1 MLRGGQAGSRSGLP
15 SRAGCGM
22 KKLLPNLMLVL
33 VFLAGLT
40 LLLYPTVSNYINT
53 LHQSHVVSSYEAEVA
68 KLRAEDYTPIRKAAE
83 EYNTALAANPDRF
96 LQTDDDLAAYLAQM
110 NPFGNGIM
118 GYVEIDKIDVKL
130 PIYHGTDDSVLQVGA
145 GHVEGTSLP
154 VGGAGTH
161 CAISGHS
168 GLPSAMLFTNLEQ
181 LKVGDEF
188 SLHVLNEALNYRVD
202 QILVVEPY
210 DLTVLDIDPDQDYCT
225 LVTCTPYGIN
235 SHRLM
240 VRGVRT
246 QDTSPSTVAVSANLT
261 PVQPDQYEFA
271 PALLTIFFLVI
282 LLLVLAGLEK
292 RTRRTKFPQN
302 ARQGR
307 ANAR

>member
-1 MLRGGQAGSRSGLP
+1 
-15 SRAGCGM
+15 M
-22 KKLLPNLMLVL
+22 KKLLPNLMLAF

-68 KLRAEDYTPIRKAAE
+68 KHQAEDYTPIREAAIA
-83 EYNTALAANPDRF
+83 YNAALAANPNRF
-96 LQTDDDLAAYLAQM
+96 LQTDEELTAYNALL
-110 NPFGNGIM
+110 NPFNNGIM

-145 GHVEGTSLP
+145 GHVVGTSLP
-154 VGGAGTH
+154 TGGAGTH

-168 GLPSAMLFTNLEQ
+168 GLPSAMLFTNLDQ
-181 LKVGDEF
+181 LAVGDEF
-188 SLHVLNEALNYRVD
+188 LLHVLNEALTYRVD

-210 DLTVLDIDPDQDYCT
+210 DLTVLEIDPDQDYCT

-246 QDTSPSTVAVSANLT
+246 QKEAPVATSA
-261 PVQPDQYEFA
+261 PVQTEIIQSEPYAYA
-271 PALLTIFFLVI
+271 PAVLAILFLLILIFI
-282 LLLVLAGLEK
+282 LLLWEK
-292 RTRRTKFPQN
+292 KTRRRKHT
-302 ARQGR
+302 RSR
-307 ANAR
+307 Y

>member
-1 MLRGGQAGSRSGLP
+1 
-15 SRAGCGM
+15 M

-53 LHQSHVVSSYEAEVA
+53 IHQSHVVSSYEAEAA
-68 KLRAEDYTPIRKAAE
+68 KLSAEDYTPIRKAAQ
-83 EYNTALAANPDRF
+83 EYNAALAANPDRF
-96 LQTDDDLAAYLAQM
+96 LQTDEDLAAYLAQM
-110 NPFGNGIM
+110 DPFKNGIM

-168 GLPSAMLFTNLEQ
+168 GLPSAMLFTNLEK

-188 SLHVLNEALNYRVD
+188 SLHVLNETLNYRVD
-202 QILVVEPY
+202 QIQVVEPY
-210 DLTVLDIDPDQDYCT
+210 DLSVLDIEPDQDYCT

-246 QDTSPSTVAVSANLT
+246 QDTAPATVAVSANTT
-261 PVQPDQYEFA
+261 PAQTGSYQFA

-282 LLLVLAGLEK
+282 LLLVLAGVEK
-292 RTRRTKFPQN
+292 RTRRGRYAQSGRQSRLN
-302 ARQGR
+302 AR
-307 ANAR
+307 

>member
-1 MLRGGQAGSRSGLP
+1 
-15 SRAGCGM
+15 M
-22 KKLLPNLMLVL
+22 KKLLPNLMLLL

-68 KLRAEDYTPIRKAAE
+68 KLSAKDYTPIRKAAE
-83 EYNTALAANPDRF
+83 EYNAALATNPDRF

-130 PIYHGTDDSVLQVGA
+130 PIYHGTDDGVLQVGA

-154 VGGAGTH
+154 IGGVGTH

-168 GLPSAMLFTNLEQ
+168 GLPSAMLFTNLDQ
-181 LKVGDEF
+181 LAVGDDF
-188 SLHVLNEALNYRVD
+188 SLHVLDETLNYRVD

-210 DLTVLDIDPDQDYCT
+210 DLSVLDIDPNQDYCT

-246 QDTSPSTVAVSANLT
+246 QDTKPAVVTVSAQIA
-261 PVQPDQYEFA
+261 PIQPDKYQFA
-271 PALLTIFFLVI
+271 PALLTIFFLLI
-282 LLLVLAGLEK
+282 LLLVLVGLEK
-292 RTRRTKFPQN
+292 KTRRGKFAQS